1 MMSDFSKK
9 PVIDRLLHVGTH
21 LWCLSNYWGCFTKTE
36 NPLADMVTYAFPI
49 FLLRCLL
56 LLNELKLAFSRI
68 IGLDVEE
75 KAAEAANKV
84 DDSAAKK
91 KQKR

>member
-1 MMSDFSKK
+1 
-9 PVIDRLLHVGTH
+9 
-21 LWCLSNYWGCFTKTE
+21 
-36 NPLADMVTYAFPI
+36 MVTYAFPI